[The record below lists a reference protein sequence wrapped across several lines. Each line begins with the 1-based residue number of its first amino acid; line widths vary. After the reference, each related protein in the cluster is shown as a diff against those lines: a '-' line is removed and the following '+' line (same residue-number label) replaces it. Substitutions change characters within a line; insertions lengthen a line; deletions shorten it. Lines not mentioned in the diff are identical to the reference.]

1 MACDTTKRVPDGRQ
15 LLVDTEINVN
25 GEPENE
31 DQVQN
36 LLYQEP
42 NSAILGFPLR
52 LHMFN
57 LAKADPDSSYKA
69 KFINKPGKYERMS
82 KLLSKKQVDRL
93 GESFWYSGFHNFLK
107 RTGEAPV
114 VLDSVSTK
122 KSLTRLRSHYFNEGF
137 FNVKTSSETDTIGDK
152 KAQVKYN
159 VITGDAFILDSITQT
174 ITTPVLDSLFNA
186 HKNKTLIKSGNQY
199 KTSDFEAEKNR
210 ITTNFRNN
218 GIFHFQQNYVRFI
231 IDTVDTDHKAHSN
244 MVIDD
249 YTYRENDSTKTA
261 QFKMF
266 KISEVN
272 IFTDVPSGKSRSEIR
287 DSVTY
292 NNFNLYSS
300 TELKYKPKAL
310 TDAVFITRG
319 GLFADYKSTLTSRY
333 LSNLR
338 VFNYPS
344 IQYIVDP
351 RDSTGQSLV
360 TNIYLSPRK
369 KYSFG
374 AGLDVTHSNIQDFG
388 IAATTSVSIR
398 NIFNGAETLEISGR
412 GNIGSSRQLANP
424 NDNFFNV
431 SEYGLD
437 TRLLFPRILMP
448 FNTDRIIPKNMIP
461 STSFNIGFAKQEN
474 IGLDKENFTTSLTYN
489 WTPKRFSTARFDLLN
504 VQYVKNVNIANYFR
518 VYGSSYDALNNIAQQ
533 YPFDAS
539 YFDNGNLLPE
549 TGTIGVIQDVQS
561 GVVDV
566 GVNDLQTINSIEERR
581 RRLTENNLIIASSY
595 TFSKTTKTDLQ
606 DNTFFTFRTKI
617 ESAGNVASLIAS
629 ASKQLENQNG
639 NNTLFEIE
647 YSQYIKTEFDLV
659 KHWDLRRKRIIAM
672 RLFAGI
678 AIPYGNSNNIPFSR
692 SYFAGGSNDNRA
704 WRPYGLGPGSSGA
717 VNDFNEANMKLAFST
732 ELRFNLFGDLH
743 GAIFTDIGNIWN
755 VLDNVEDERSTFT
768 SLESLEDTAIG
779 SGFGLRYDFNFF
791 VVRLDLGF
799 KTYNPAEQAGNKWF
813 RDYNFANS
821 VLNIGINYPF

>member
-1 MACDTTKRVPDGRQ
+1 MACDTTKRVPDNKH
-15 LLVDTEINVN
+15 LLTDNKIEVN
-25 GEPENE
+25 GEIEKE

-36 LLYQEP
+36 LLYQER

-52 LHMFN
+52 LHLYN
-57 LAKADPDSSYKA
+57 LAKANPDSSYKA
-69 KFINKPGKYERMS
+69 KFINNPGKYERMA

-114 VLDSVSTK
+114 ILDTVSTR
-122 KSLTRLRSHYFNEGF
+122 KSLARLRSYYFNEGY
-137 FNVKTSSETDTIGDK
+137 FNVTASSETDTVGEK
-152 KAQVKYN
+152 KAEVNYT
-159 VITGDAFILDSITQT
+159 VTTGPAFMLDSITQT

-186 HKNKTLIKSGNQY
+186 HKNKTVLKSGDQY
-199 KTSDFEAEKNR
+199 KTSNFEAEKNR

-218 GIFHFQQNYVRFI
+218 GIYHFQQNYVRFV
-231 IDTVDTDHKAHSN
+231 IDTVDTNHKAHSN

-249 YTYRENDSTKTA
+249 YSYRENDSTKTA
-261 QFKMF
+261 EFKMF
-266 KISEVN
+266 RISEVN
-272 IFTDVPSGKSRSEIR
+272 IFTDVASGKSRSDIR

-300 TELKYKPKAL
+300 TKLKYRPRAL
-310 TDAVFITRG
+310 TDAIFITRG
-319 GLFADYKSTLTSRY
+319 GLFADFRTTLTSRY

-344 IQYIVDP
+344 IQYVVDP
-351 RDSTGQSLV
+351 RDSTGHSLV
-360 TNIYLSPRK
+360 TNIYLAPRK

-374 AGLDVTHSNIQDFG
+374 AGLDLTHSNIQDFG

-398 NIFNGAETLEISGR
+398 NVFNGAETLEIAGR

-424 NDNFFNV
+424 DDNFFNV

-437 TRLLFPRILMP
+437 IRLLFPRILMP
-448 FNTDRIIPKNMIP
+448 FNTDKIIPKNMIP
-461 STSFNIGFAKQEN
+461 STSFNIGFAKQQN

-489 WTPKRFSTARFDLLN
+489 WTPKRFSTARFDLFN

-518 VYGSSYDALNNIAQQ
+518 VYGSSYDALNDIAQQ
-533 YPFDAS
+533 YNFSPI
-539 YFDNGNLLPE
+539 YFENGNLIPE
-549 TGTIGVIQDVQS
+549 TGTLGVIQDVQAGAVPVS
-561 GVVDV
+561 M
-566 GVNDLQTINSIEERR
+566 NDRQTINSVEERR

-617 ESAGNVASLIAS
+617 ESAGNVASLIAA

-647 YSQYIKTEFDLV
+647 YSQYIKTEFEVV
-659 KHWDLRRKRIIAM
+659 KHWDLRRKRLLAM
-672 RLFAGI
+672 RFFGGI
-678 AIPYGNSNNIPFSR
+678 AIPYGNSDNVPFSR

-732 ELRFNLFGDLH
+732 ELRFNLFGDLN

-755 VLDNVEDERSTFT
+755 ALDNVEDERFTFT
-768 SLESLEDTAIG
+768 GFDSLKDVAVG

-791 VVRLDLGF
+791 VVRFDLGF
-799 KTYNPAEQAGNKWF
+799 KTYNPAEEDGKKWF